1 MTIIVLIVS
10 IIALINSIITYAI
23 VTIKTTS
30 WGKSELIDN
39 LKEMLYRIE
48 DRRIKRYWKRH

>member
-10 IIALINSIITYAI
+10 IIAFITSFTTFAI
-23 VTIKTTS
+23 VAIETTP
-30 WGKSELIDN
+30 WGKSKVIDS

-48 DRRIKRYWKRH
+48 NKRIERYWKKH